1 MTRREEFFYQLILFN
16 FGCFYEIQ
24 FMDRALDVQTLIAA
38 AEAKMGETCSL
49 SKLKEFA
56 PMLKDYFSIDIEQDE
71 KGAWVLRALPL
82 LISDYEPF
90 YGYLPLFLFNLCTQ
104 VHYTNEKQCL
114 DEIARELARFYSFIP
129 VCKEREEKEEWESV
143 VQSVL
148 YPQAKKQMIIS
159 DRLWS
164 SGAIQL
170 LASTDRL
177 YRVFER
183 CFVVCEIKPS
193 NLKPDFCLF
202 KITSRQN
209 CMDATDQL

>member
-1 MTRREEFFYQLILFN
+1 
-16 FGCFYEIQ
+16 
-24 FMDRALDVQTLIAA
+24 MDRALDIQTLISAV
-38 AEAKMGETCSL
+38 EAKKGETCSM

-56 PMLKDYFSIDIEQDE
+56 PMLKDYFSIGIEQDE
-71 KGAWVLRALPL
+71 NGKWVLRALPL

-104 VHYTNEKQCL
+104 VHYTNEK
-114 DEIARELARFYSFIP
+114 
-129 VCKEREEKEEWESV
+129 
-143 VQSVL
+143 
-148 YPQAKKQMIIS
+148 
-159 DRLWS
+159 LWS

-183 CFVVCEIKPS
+183 CFGVCTIKPS
-193 NLKPDFCLF
+193 NLKPDFCPF
-202 KITSRQN
+202 KITSKQN

>member
-1 MTRREEFFYQLILFN
+1 
-16 FGCFYEIQ
+16 
-24 FMDRALDVQTLIAA
+24 MDRALDIQTLLSAV
-38 AEAKMGETCSL
+38 EAKKGETCSMTM
-49 SKLKEFA
+49 LKEFA
-56 PMLKDYFSIDIEQDE
+56 PMLKDYFSIGIEQNE
-71 KGAWVLRALPL
+71 KGNWVLQSLPL

-104 VHYTNEKQCL
+104 VHYTKEKQCL

-129 VCKEREEKEEWESV
+129 ICKEREEKEEWESLI
-143 VQSVL
+143 QSVL
-148 YPQAKKQMIIS
+148 YPQAKKQMIVS

-183 CFVVCEIKPS
+183 CYPVFFTSNIKFCPIFVSTKT
-193 NLKPDFCLF
+193 FF
-202 KITSRQN
+202 R
-209 CMDATDQL
+209 

>member
-1 MTRREEFFYQLILFN
+1 
-16 FGCFYEIQ
+16 
-24 FMDRALDVQTLIAA
+24 MDRALDIQTLLSAV
-38 AEAKMGETCSL
+38 EAKRGETCSMTM
-49 SKLKEFA
+49 LKEFA
-56 PMLKDYFSIDIEQDE
+56 PMLKDYFSIGIEQNE
-71 KGAWVLRALPL
+71 KGNWVLQSLPL

-104 VHYTNEKQCL
+104 VHYTKEKQCL

-129 VCKEREEKEEWESV
+129 ICKEREEKEEWESLI
-143 VQSVL
+143 QSVL
-148 YPQAKKQMIIS
+148 YPQAKKQMIVS

-183 CFVVCEIKPS
+183 CYPVFYIKHQILS
-193 NLKPDFCLF
+193 DFCQYKNIFSL
-202 KITSRQN
+202 I

>member
-1 MTRREEFFYQLILFN
+1 
-16 FGCFYEIQ
+16 
-24 FMDRALDVQTLIAA
+24 MDRALDIQTLLSAV
-38 AEAKMGETCSL
+38 EAKRGETCSMTM
-49 SKLKEFA
+49 LKEFA
-56 PMLKDYFSIDIEQDE
+56 PMLKDYFSIGIEQNE
-71 KGAWVLRALPL
+71 KGNWVLQSLPL

-104 VHYTNEKQCL
+104 VHYPKEKQCL

-129 VCKEREEKEEWESV
+129 ICKEREEKEEWESLI
-143 VQSVL
+143 QSVL
-148 YPQAKKQMIIS
+148 YPQAKKQMIVS

-183 CFVVCEIKPS
+183 CYPVFYIKHQILS
-193 NLKPDFCLF
+193 DFCQYKNIFSL
-202 KITSRQN
+202 I

>member
-1 MTRREEFFYQLILFN
+1 
-16 FGCFYEIQ
+16 
-24 FMDRALDVQTLIAA
+24 MDRALDIQTLISAV
-38 AEAKMGETCSL
+38 EAKKGETCSM

-56 PMLKDYFSIDIEQDE
+56 PMLKDYFSIGIEQDE
-71 KGAWVLRALPL
+71 NGKWVLRALPL

-129 VCKEREEKEEWESV
+129 VCKEREEKEEWESLI
-143 VQSVL
+143 QSVL

-183 CFVVCEIKPS
+183 CFGVYTIKPS

-202 KITSRQN
+202 KITSKQN